1 MKVVIREAA
10 ADDLDKI
17 YDWITQ
23 ENPRAAVDA
32 VVRIRE
38 RIERLELAAL
48 AHMGRP
54 GRVRDTRELVEYP
67 YIIVYHVVEDRDEV
81 IILSIIHGARDRQGG

>member
-1 MKVVIREAA
+1 
-10 ADDLDKI
+10 
-17 YDWITQ
+17 
-23 ENPRAAVDA
+23 
-32 VVRIRE
+32 
-38 RIERLELAAL
+38 
-48 AHMGRP
+48 MGRP